1 MFEPIDIAF
10 VIAVV
15 AFFRERMTLSGV
27 KVLIAAFVV
36 TLLFNIAPLVAEN
49 FPVISPWLNA
59 ILNSVILF
67 IAAAGSVDFGVW
79 VLHKR

>member
-1 MFEPIDIAF
+1 MIEPIDIAF

-15 AFFRERMTLSGV
+15 AFFRERVQLQGN

-36 TLLFNIAPLVAEN
+36 TLLFKIAPLVAQF

-59 ILNSVILF
+59 ILASIVLF
-67 IAAAGSVDFGVW
+67 VAAAGSVDFGVW
-79 VLHKR
+79 LLRKR